1 MKKYYI
7 GCAFLL
13 LATLVFLLWPKHPAS
28 DQKPPIPEE
37 SGLESAATTASK
49 QKPSLPYGAIPGTA
63 EEVEKQRAEQRRS
76 VVERIEAALNTSI
89 TFYGKVVDQNGDP
102 VPNALVGYGLL
113 DKFNESGSTGETS
126 ADLNGFIHI
135 SGVKGAVISVS
146 VHKEGYYHIQDASNQ
161 AFAYGYG
168 TESHIKPAPTK
179 DNPAVFVLHKMGEAE
194 SLVELSSRQFQIPI
208 SGQAA
213 VINLATG
220 RSMGPG
226 LHISSKVGEMKN
238 GRFDWHYELSVPG
251 GGLVEREGQFDFEA
265 PESGYESSI
274 LLESKASDPGWK
286 NGAAKSYFIKLPDNT
301 YARVQARF
309 YPRDYR
315 NIVVL
320 VSYLN
325 PTPGNRNLEY
335 DPAKRVKP

>member
-7 GCAFLL
+7 GFAFLL
-13 LATLVFLLWPKHPAS
+13 LVALVFLLWPKHPAAE
-28 DQKPPIPEE
+28 QKPEE
-37 SGLESAATTASK
+37 SGLESAAITASQ
-49 QKPSLPYGAIPGTA
+49 QKPSLPDGAVPGTV

-76 VVERIEAALNTSI
+76 AVERIESALNTSI
-89 TFYGKVVDQNGDP
+89 NFYGKVVDQNGDP

-126 ADLNGFIHI
+126 ADQNGFIHI

-168 TESHIKPAPTK
+168 PDSYVKPAPTK
-179 DNPAVFVLHKMGEAE
+179 DNPAVFVLHKMGETE
-194 SLVELSSRQFQIPI
+194 PLIELSSRQFQIPT
-208 SGQAA
+208 SAQAA
-213 VINLATG
+213 VINLTTG
-220 RSMGPG
+220 RNTGPG
-226 LHISSKVGEMKN
+226 LHVSSKVGEMKN

-251 GGLVEREGQFDFEA
+251 GGLAEREGQFDFEA
-265 PESGYESSI
+265 PENGYESRII
-274 LLESKASDPGWK
+274 LEAKASDPQWR

-320 VSYLN
+320 ESYLN

-335 DPAKRVKP
+335 DPAKRVNP